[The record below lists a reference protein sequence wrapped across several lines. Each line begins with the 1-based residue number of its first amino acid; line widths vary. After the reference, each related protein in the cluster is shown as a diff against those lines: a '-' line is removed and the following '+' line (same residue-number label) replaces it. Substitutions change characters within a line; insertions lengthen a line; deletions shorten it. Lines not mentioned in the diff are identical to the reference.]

1 MPQTRSLPLT
11 QLRIIWFALFMSTMI
26 YAVVLFVVSA
36 NHPVRPLDQM
46 LGRPFTLIC
55 YALAI
60 GSFIAGTILWNVM
73 RDRPLQLRMVASMAV
88 FESGAVFGMVAA
100 FLTYDWRVYVPAW
113 VLCLM
118 GFARCFPGENA
129 D

>member
-1 MPQTRSLPLT
+1 MPQTRPVSLQ
-11 QLRIIWFALFMSTMI
+11 QLRILWFALFMSTVI
-26 YAVVLFVVSA
+26 YALVVYLISA
-36 NHPVRPLDQM
+36 QHPVKPLDEN

-73 RDRPLQLRMVASMAV
+73 RTRPLQLRMVASMAV
-88 FESGAVFGMVAA
+88 FEAGAVFGLVAA

-118 GFARCFPGENA
+118 GFARCFPGENV